1 MLNKDKIDQILR
13 ELHFMDS
20 SIDLNDEKLQEI
32 IWKML
37 KNKPFHENKTFKSE
51 LKKSLIKEIKSQKKT
66 FFSFNMFKNL
76 GVLLSWLAF
85 TYAIFTIVNPA
96 FDIKPIQDNSL
107 KSEESKEMNSKL
119 SNDLAQVNMQK
130 EDAQI
135 EDKKEWIKSNKLALN
150 NVWKTNLPEIKKA
163 NPQISKKEEIKDTPV
178 LKSENTNISPVDTSK
193 TETTDNIESLDTMM
207 KSTRMSDESL
217 SDSQNQDESF
227 SLDSNIM
234 SDSMPMWLMALP
246 EKKEFN
252 QVDFLNFLIESNSF
266 SWKTIDLIKTSEMKL
281 DNDLFTIKLLKE
293 DDFNILNTEE
303 NIIIIKE
310 KLSDFYWFYWEIK
323 LTY

>member
-135 EDKKEWIKSNKLALN
+135 EVKNEWIKSNKLALN

-163 NPQISKKEEIKDTPV
+163 NPQISKKEEIKDAPV

-227 SLDSNIM
+227 SLDSNIA

-303 NIIIIKE
+303 NIKIIKE

>member
-1 MLNKDKIDQILR
+1 
-13 ELHFMDS
+13 MDS

-135 EDKKEWIKSNKLALN
+135 EDKNEWIKSNKLALN